1 MNRFFIET
9 ELTVGSTIQLTESV
23 FHHWVRVLRA
33 QLQEQATLFN
43 GQGGEYLATLSEI
56 NKKMRLSP
64 LRILTLQTVMP
75 LLKLF

>member
-43 GQGGEYLATLSEI
+43 GQGGEYLATLTEI
-56 NKKMRLSP
+56 NKKMRLSQ

>member
-1 MNRFFIET
+1 M
-9 ELTVGSTIQLTESV
+9 
-23 FHHWVRVLRA
+23 RVLRA

-43 GQGGEYLATLSEI
+43 GQGGEYLATLTEI
-56 NKKMRLSP
+56 NKKMHLSQ